1 MIVGTVNGSHRSQW
15 FYALVMFSITY
26 LDHVYDLYAEMIR
39 RLVIQHRCGHMAR
52 ETCRMVLPSET
63 SLTAEASAPSSSRLL
78 GLSAPIARHTRS
90 GSLGLRGQTDSQ
102 RTHIY
107 SPESSKDPIFLLLA
121 DSDMVAIVLWGISD
135 FLWLLDSILRNFGA
149 TAGSKAN
156 KPAINRV
163 TGKNG
168 ETERHFAALLV
179 ARLCQTDSELSG
191 LPTYPAKASKM
202 PCPKLTI

>member
-1 MIVGTVNGSHRSQW
+1 
-15 FYALVMFSITY
+15 
-26 LDHVYDLYAEMIR
+26 
-39 RLVIQHRCGHMAR
+39 
-52 ETCRMVLPSET
+52 MVLPSET

-90 GSLGLRGQTDSQ
+90 GSLGLRGQTDSH
-102 RTHIY
+102 RTHIH
-107 SPESSKDPIFLLLA
+107 SPESSTDPIFLLLA
-121 DSDMVAIVLWGISD
+121 DSAMVAIVLWGISD

-179 ARLCQTDSELSG
+179 ARLCQTCPTDSELSG